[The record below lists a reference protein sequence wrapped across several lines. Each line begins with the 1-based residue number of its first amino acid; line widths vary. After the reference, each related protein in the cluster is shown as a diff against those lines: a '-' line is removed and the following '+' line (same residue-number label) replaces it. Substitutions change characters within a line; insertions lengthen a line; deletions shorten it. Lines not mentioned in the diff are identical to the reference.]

1 MFPWCFKMFQVC
13 CKKVLVCFKEV
24 SGVCWEYFKI
34 VSRKLLGL
42 IRSVFKGVWSKL
54 QTSFEVVS
62 RVFPE
67 GFKQVLGYFM
77 EVSRVFSSNIFSR
90 ILWKFQES
98 YKKMLKV
105 LQRSFI
111 LHVTHRSY
119 LSRVYRLVPGPPDG
133 AQKSANFI
141 LSSISLKIKTWRCH
155 EKAFEYSLYSPELLP
170 I

>member
-1 MFPWCFKMFQVC
+1 M
-13 CKKVLVCFKEV
+13 CFKEV
-24 SGVCWEYFKI
+24 SGVCWEHFKS

-105 LQRSFI
+105 LHRSFI

-119 LSRVYRLVPGPPDG
+119 LSRRRGCFSTGPQRTNSSLQTGPRSTG
-133 AQKSANFI
+133 WRTEKCKFYFIINFFKNQNLKVSWKS
-141 LSSISLKIKTWRCH
+141 LW
-155 EKAFEYSLYSPELLP
+155 AFFV
-170 I
+170 

>member
-1 MFPWCFKMFQVC
+1 MLQKSFGVFQGSFRGVLRVFQDCFK
-13 CKKVLVCFKEV
+13 KVARV
-24 SGVCWEYFKI
+24 
-34 VSRKLLGL
+34 

-105 LQRSFI
+105 LHRSFI

-119 LSRVYRLVPGPPDG
+119 LSRRRGCFSTGPQRTNSSLQNGLGSTGCLGAEKTQFSDG
-133 AQKSANFI
+133 GGWLAPS
-141 LSSISLKIKTWRCH
+141 R
-155 EKAFEYSLYSPELLP
+155 
-170 I
+170 